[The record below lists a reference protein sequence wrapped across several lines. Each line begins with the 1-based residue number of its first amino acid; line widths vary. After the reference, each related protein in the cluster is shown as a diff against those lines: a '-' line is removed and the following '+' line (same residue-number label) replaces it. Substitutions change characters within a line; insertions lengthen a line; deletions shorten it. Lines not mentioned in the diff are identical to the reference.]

1 MPSAEPGDRP
11 GKPVQ
16 EIKNMARKRKGLGDR
31 HRKILEE
38 LERFQTRNGYPPSI
52 REIGRRTGISSTS
65 VVNYY
70 LDQLESEGYIERDRN
85 VSRGIRVVKPYPGS
99 AAEQIMETA
108 RGVQQAVQDL
118 LRVPIVG
125 RIVASEPVP
134 VPASDFSYYDAES
147 MVDVARSLLPS
158 REKGD
163 DLFALEVQGD
173 SMIDAMVND
182 GDIVIMKPA
191 QEARN
196 GEMVAV
202 WLMGA
207 DETTLKYFYKEDSR
221 VRLQP
226 ANPTMKPIF
235 IDDPSN
241 VKIQGKVVMV
251 IRQVESIPA

>member
-1 MPSAEPGDRP
+1 
-11 GKPVQ
+11 
-16 EIKNMARKRKGLGDR
+16 
-31 HRKILEE
+31 
-38 LERFQTRNGYPPSI
+38 
-52 REIGRRTGISSTS
+52 
-65 VVNYY
+65 
-70 LDQLESEGYIERDRN
+70 
-85 VSRGIRVVKPYPGS
+85 
-99 AAEQIMETA
+99 
-108 RGVQQAVQDL
+108 
-118 LRVPIVG
+118 
-125 RIVASEPVP
+125 
-134 VPASDFSYYDAES
+134 
-147 MVDVARSLLPS
+147 
-158 REKGD
+158 
-163 DLFALEVQGD
+163 
-173 SMIDAMVND
+173 
-182 GDIVIMKPA
+182 MKPA